1 MRTRAG
7 RPQVVVHDPQR
18 WPTLLG
24 SWCRKHTHSQY
35 FKWWS
40 FTIPNAGRRS
50 WEAGAGSTRI
60 HSISNGGSRAPT
72 LAAAPGKLVPKTASP
87 IRTRIHSFS
96 KKRSLSGHLRVLVH
110 EIHVNLSVLIGDLL
124 EFAGRRDVQIRVIA
138 L

>member
-40 FTIPNAGRRS
+40 CTIPNAGRRS
-50 WEAGAGSTRI
+50 WEVGAEDGFAYSHT
-60 HSISNGGSRAPT
+60 HSQ
-72 LAAAPGKLVPKTASP
+72 
-87 IRTRIHSFS
+87 FF